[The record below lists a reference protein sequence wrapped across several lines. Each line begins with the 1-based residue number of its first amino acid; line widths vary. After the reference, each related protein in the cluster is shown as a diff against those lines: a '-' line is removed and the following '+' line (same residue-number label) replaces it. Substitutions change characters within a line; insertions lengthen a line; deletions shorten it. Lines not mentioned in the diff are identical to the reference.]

1 MSMAPA
7 TVLQMLRGL
16 SSPRVLARM
25 HQPRALGNHPVHHHH
40 HHLHH
45 RRASSRLATSTPL
58 PSAPPSLAPILHTA
72 RGYSSTTKQEAGGAT
87 PEAAPPVSNAPL
99 LAKLFPQTSPEVDST
114 AEQERQKR
122 EEEEAKENERAW
134 KRMKLGFAVFGGGGV
149 AAGLWAVYEFGK
161 PEVDP
166 NGQTIEDE
174 FTHKPLVQQYLQRMW
189 KSMHYYQRMIQE
201 PSRAKLLPDP
211 LKPPY
216 VQPRYTL
223 VLEMKDVLVHPD
235 WTYQTG
241 WRFKKRPG
249 VDHFLAECAK
259 EFEIVVFTAEQGM
272 TVFPILDAL
281 DPNGY
286 IMYRLVRDATHFV
299 DGHHVKNLDNLNR
312 DLKKVIVID
321 WDANATKMHP
331 DNTFGLARWH
341 GNDDDGQLLDL
352 IAFLK
357 IIAQNNVD
365 DVREVLHYYR
375 QFDDPI
381 SQFRENQ
388 RKLAEQMQEAERI
401 EQSKTKPMVKQW
413 SRNIL
418 GR

>member
-16 SSPRVLARM
+16 STPRVLTRI
-25 HQPRALGNHPVHHHH
+25 HQHRTLAL
-40 HHLHH
+40 
-45 RRASSRLATSTPL
+45 SSAPTPL
-58 PSAPPSLAPILHTA
+58 SPILHTA
-72 RGYSSTTKQEAGGAT
+72 RGYSSTAKHEAGGAT
-87 PEAAPPVSNAPL
+87 TSTEGSTPPISNAPL
-99 LAKLFPQTSPEVDST
+99 LAKLFPQTSPEVDSN

-134 KRMKLGFAVFGGGGV
+134 KRMKLGFAIFGGGGV
-149 AAGLWAVYEFGK
+149 VAGLWAVYEFGK

-174 FTHKPLVQQYLQRMW
+174 FTSKPLLQQYVQRMW
-189 KSMHYYQRMIQE
+189 KSLHYYQRMIQE

-211 LKPPY
+211 LKAPY

-259 EFEIVVFTAEQGM
+259 DFEIVVFTAEQGM

-341 GNDDDGQLLDL
+341 GNDDDAQLLDL

-381 SQFRENQ
+381 NQFRDNQ

>member
-1 MSMAPA
+1 MTMAPA
-7 TVLQMLRGL
+7 TVLQMLRNM
-16 SSPRVLARM
+16 SSPRVLSRI
-25 HQPRALGNHPVHHHH
+25 HQHRALGNHHHH
-40 HHLHH
+40 
-45 RRASSRLATSTPL
+45 RASSRLSQSTSL
-58 PSAPPSLAPILHTA
+58 PSAPPSLSPILHTA
-72 RGYSSTTKQEAGGAT
+72 RDYSSTAKQETGGAT
-87 PEAAPPVSNAPL
+87 GASEATPTSSAPL
-99 LAKLFPQTSPEVDST
+99 LAKLFPQTSPEVDSS

-174 FTHKPLVQQYLQRMW
+174 FTHKPLVQQYVQRMW
-189 KSMHYYQRMIQE
+189 KSIHYYQRMIQE

-259 EFEIVVFTAEQGM
+259 DFEIVVFTAEQGM

-381 SQFRENQ
+381 NQFRDNQ

>member
-16 SSPRVLARM
+16 STPRVLARI
-25 HQPRALGNHPVHHHH
+25 HQNRALGNHQPQHFHHQ
-40 HHLHH
+40 LHPH
-45 RRASSRLATSTPL
+45 RAIATLL
-58 PSAPPSLAPILHTA
+58 PSVQHTA
-72 RGYSSTTKQEAGGAT
+72 RGYSSTAKQETGGSG
-87 PEAAPPVSNAPL
+87 PEASPAGSNAPL
-99 LAKLFPQTSPEVDST
+99 LAKLFPQTAPEVDTS

-134 KRMKLGFAVFGGGGV
+134 KRMKLGFAIFGGGGV

-166 NGQTIEDE
+166 TGQTIEDE
-174 FTHKPLVQQYLQRMW
+174 FSHKPLVQQYLQRMW
-189 KSMHYYQRMIQE
+189 KSIHYYQRMIQE

-259 EFEIVVFTAEQGM
+259 DFEIVVFTAEQGM

-312 DLKKVIVID
+312 DLRKVIVID

-381 SQFRENQ
+381 SQFRDNQ

>member
-1 MSMAPA
+1 MTMAPA

-16 SSPRVLARM
+16 TSPRVLTRIR
-25 HQPRALGNHPVHHHH
+25 QPSALGNHPAH
-40 HHLHH
+40 HH
-45 RRASSRLATSTPL
+45 RRASSRLSTSTSL
-58 PSAPPSLAPILHTA
+58 PSA
-72 RGYSSTTKQEAGGAT
+72 RGYSSTTKQETGGAAGGAT
-87 PEAAPPVSNAPL
+87 SEANPPVSNAPL

-134 KRMKLGFAVFGGGGV
+134 KRMKLGFAIFGGGGV

-166 NGQTIEDE
+166 NGQTIEDD

-381 SQFRENQ
+381 SQFRDNQ

-401 EQSKTKPMVKQW
+401 EQTKTKPMVKQW

>member
-1 MSMAPA
+1 MTMAPA
-7 TVLQMLRGL
+7 TVLQMLRSL
-16 SSPRVLARM
+16 STPHILTRI
-25 HQPRALGNHPVHHHH
+25 HQHRALGNHHHNQ
-40 HHLHH
+40 H
-45 RRASSRLATSTPL
+45 RRAASRLSHSTSL
-58 PSAPPSLAPILHTA
+58 PAAPPSLSPILHTA
-72 RGYSSTTKQEAGGAT
+72 RGYSSSSTAKQETGGAT
-87 PEAAPPVSNAPL
+87 EGPAANAPL
-99 LAKLFPQTSPEVDST
+99 LAKLFPQTAPEVDSS

-134 KRMKLGFAVFGGGGV
+134 KRMKLGFAIFGGGGV

-174 FTHKPLVQQYLQRMW
+174 FTHKPLVQQYVQRMW
-189 KSMHYYQRMIQE
+189 KSIHYYQRMIQE

-381 SQFRENQ
+381 NQFRDNQ

>member
-1 MSMAPA
+1 MSIVPA
-7 TVLQMLRGL
+7 HVIQLIPFRLLANRTPFQLEQLR
-16 SSPRVLARM
+16 SWRRTFS
-25 HQPRALGNHPVHHHH
+25 LGNQRSLLAAAPG
-40 HHLHH
+40 H
-45 RRASSRLATSTPL
+45 RRALLTAASYHTSKGAQSKQWLKSSRD
-58 PSAPPSLAPILHTA
+58 
-72 RGYSSTTKQEAGGAT
+72 YSSAKE
-87 PEAAPPVSNAPL
+87 PPVASSESAAPL
-99 LAKLFPQTSPEVDST
+99 LSKLFPQTSPEADAG
-114 AEQERQKR
+114 AEQERKKR
-122 EEEEAKENERAW
+122 EEDEAKENERAW
-134 KRMKLGFAVFGGGGV
+134 KRMKLGFAIFGGGGI
-149 AAGLWAVYEFGK
+149 ATLFWGIYEFGK
-161 PEVDP
+161 PEVDAE
-166 NGQTIEDE
+166 GQVIEDE
-174 FTHKPLVQQYLQRMW
+174 FTNKPMVQQYVQRMW
-189 KSMHYYQRMIQE
+189 KSLHYYQKMIQE

-211 LKPPY
+211 LKHPY

-249 VDHFLAECAK
+249 VDNFLQECAK
-259 EFEIVVFTAEQGM
+259 DFEIVVFTAEQGM

-312 DLKKVIVID
+312 DLKRVIVVD
-321 WDANATKMHP
+321 WDHNATKMHP
-331 DNTFGLARWH
+331 DNTFGIARWH
-341 GNDDDGQLLDL
+341 GNDDDTQLLDM

-357 IIAQNNVD
+357 IIAQNDVD

-381 SQFRENQ
+381 GQFRDNQ
-388 RKLAEQMQEAERI
+388 RKLADQMQEAERI
-401 EQSKTKPMVKQW
+401 EQAKAKPMVKQW

>member
-1 MSMAPA
+1 MSMAPVPVIQLIRLNA
-7 TVLQMLRGL
+7 PRASFHTFANRLR
-16 SSPRVLARM
+16 RTF
-25 HQPRALGNHPVHHHH
+25 ALGNQSLPLSPAP
-40 HHLHH
+40 LHCRPLSTGAAIH
-45 RRASSRLATSTPL
+45 THKAQVDGAALSSGKRC
-58 PSAPPSLAPILHTA
+58 
-72 RGYSSTTKQEAGGAT
+72 Y
-87 PEAAPPVSNAPL
+87 SNAKGPPAGTETASPL
-99 LAKLFPQTSPEVDST
+99 LSKLFPQTSPDADSN
-114 AEQERQKR
+114 AEQERKKR
-122 EEEEAKENERAW
+122 EEDEAKENERAW
-134 KRMKLGFAVFGGGGV
+134 KRMKLGFAIFGGGGIATV
-149 AAGLWAVYEFGK
+149 LWGIYKFGQ
-161 PEVDP
+161 PERDAE
-166 NGQTIEDE
+166 GQTIEDE

-189 KSMHYYQRMIQE
+189 KSLHYYQKMIQE

-211 LKPPY
+211 LKHPY

-235 WTYQTG
+235 WTYKTG

-249 VDHFLAECAK
+249 VDHFLQECAK
-259 EFEIVVFTAEQGM
+259 DFEIVVFTAEQGM

-312 DLKKVIVID
+312 DLRRVIVID
-321 WDANATKMHP
+321 WDSNATKMHP
-331 DNTFGLARWH
+331 DNTFGIARWH
-341 GNDDDGQLLDL
+341 GNGDDAQLYDL

-357 IIAQNNVD
+357 IIAQNDVD

-375 QFDDPI
+375 QFEDPI
-381 SQFRENQ
+381 SQFRDNQ

-401 EQSKTKPMVKQW
+401 EQSKAKPMVKQW